1 MKLREIHRVIS
12 NQTTKNTYLVKY
24 FVSFFVLF
32 NLLFVSSVTAKD
44 TSLCHTTLQFL
55 HKDSCKTD
63 FKVLEFM
70 EYAWN
75 KKAYP
80 KEAHTTIHKVENIH
94 QFYIIPF
101 FESLTQRDRKSL
113 HLKINN
119 IKYNCQHT
127 FLIAPYK
134 NDNDSIC
141 NTHFVIDKLDFPSD
155 QQNLLNYLKRKI
167 GNEPI
172 NVDVVSESPTL
183 CFTFWRKNALII
195 VWYNIFDDKEMIQ
208 KTIDTYLEQKSEKE
222 KRL

>member
-1 MKLREIHRVIS
+1 MKLREIYRIIS
-12 NQTTKNTYLVKY
+12 NQTTKNTYLAKY
-24 FVSFFVLF
+24 YIPFFVLF
-32 NLLFVSSVTAKD
+32 NLLYVSSVTAKN
-44 TSLCHTTLQFL
+44 TSSCNTIQQFA
-55 HKDSCKTD
+55 HKDSCKID
-63 FKVLEFM
+63 FTVLEFM

-80 KEAHTTIHKVENIH
+80 VEAHTKISQIEQIH
-94 QFYIIPF
+94 QLYIIPF

-113 HLKINN
+113 NLKINN

-127 FLIAPYK
+127 YLNAPYR

-141 NTHFVIDKLDFPSD
+141 NARFVIDKLDFPSD

-195 VWYNIFDDKEMIQ
+195 AWYNIFDDKEMIQ
-208 KTIDTYLEQKSEKE
+208 KTIDAYLGEKYE
-222 KRL
+222 

>member
-1 MKLREIHRVIS
+1 MKSQEIHRVVS
-12 NQTTKNTYLVKY
+12 NQTIKNTYLVKY

-44 TSLCHTTLQFL
+44 TSSCHTTQLL
-55 HKDSCKTD
+55 SCKDSYKTD
-63 FKVLEFM
+63 FKILEFI

-80 KEAHTTIHKVENIH
+80 KEAHTAIPQIEHIHRL
-94 QFYIIPF
+94 YIIPF

-119 IKYNCQHT
+119 IKYNCQHS
-127 FLIAPYK
+127 FLNAPYR

-141 NTHFVIDKLDFPSD
+141 NAHFVIDKLDFPSD

-172 NVDVVSESPTL
+172 NVDVASESPTL

-195 VWYNIFDDKEMIQ
+195 AWYNIFDDKEMIL
-208 KTIDTYLEQKSEKE
+208 KTIDTYLGIKSE
-222 KRL
+222 

>member
-1 MKLREIHRVIS
+1 MKSQEIHRVVS
-12 NQTTKNTYLVKY
+12 NQTIKNTYLVKY

-44 TSLCHTTLQFL
+44 TSSCHTTLQFL

-63 FKVLEFM
+63 FKVLEFI

-80 KEAHTTIHKVENIH
+80 KETRTAIPQIVHIHRL
-94 QFYIIPF
+94 YIIPY

-113 HLKINN
+113 N
-119 IKYNCQHT
+119 IKITNIRYNCQHT
-127 FLIAPYK
+127 FLNASYK

-141 NTHFVIDKLDFPSD
+141 NAHFVIDKLDFPSD

-172 NVDVVSESPTL
+172 KVDVASESSTL

-195 VWYNIFDDKEMIQ
+195 VYYNIFDDKEMIL
-208 KTIDTYLEQKSEKE
+208 KTIDVYLGKI
-222 KRL
+222 

>member
-1 MKLREIHRVIS
+1 MKLREIYRIIS
-12 NQTTKNTYLVKY
+12 NQTTKNTYLAKY
-24 FVSFFVLF
+24 YIPFFVLF
-32 NLLFVSSVTAKD
+32 NLLYVSSVTAKN
-44 TSLCHTTLQFL
+44 TSSCNTIQQFA
-55 HKDSCKTD
+55 HKDSCKID
-63 FKVLEFM
+63 FTVLEFM

-80 KEAHTTIHKVENIH
+80 VEAHTKISQIEQIH
-94 QFYIIPF
+94 QLYIIPF

-119 IKYNCQHT
+119 IKYNCQHS
-127 FLIAPYK
+127 FLNAPYR
-134 NDNDSIC
+134 NNNDSIC
-141 NTHFVIDKLDFPSD
+141 NMHFVIDKLEFPSN

-195 VWYNIFDDKEMIQ
+195 AYYNIFDDKEMIL
-208 KTIDTYLEQKSEKE
+208 KTIDTYLEKS
-222 KRL
+222 LL

>member
-1 MKLREIHRVIS
+1 MKLREIYRIIS
-12 NQTTKNTYLVKY
+12 NQTTKNTYLAKY
-24 FVSFFVLF
+24 YIPFFVLF
-32 NLLFVSSVTAKD
+32 NLLYVSSVTAKN
-44 TSLCHTTLQFL
+44 TSSCNTIQQFA
-55 HKDSCKTD
+55 HKDSCKID
-63 FKVLEFM
+63 FTVLEFM

-80 KEAHTTIHKVENIH
+80 VEAHTKISQIEQIH
-94 QFYIIPF
+94 QLYIIPF

-113 HLKINN
+113 NLKINN

-127 FLIAPYK
+127 YLNAPYR

-141 NTHFVIDKLDFPSD
+141 NARFVIDKLDFPSD
-155 QQNLLNYLKRKI
+155 QQNLLNYLKIKI

-195 VWYNIFDDKEMIQ
+195 AYYNIFDDKEMIL
-208 KTIDTYLEQKSEKE
+208 KTIDTYLGKKYE
-222 KRL
+222 

>member
-1 MKLREIHRVIS
+1 MKSRKICRIVS
-12 NQTTKNTYLVKY
+12 KQTTKSTYLAKY
-24 FVSFFVLF
+24 YVLFFVSLS
-32 NLLFVSSVTAKD
+32 LLHISSVAARNTN
-44 TSLCHTTLQFL
+44 SCNTTQLL
-55 HKDSCKTD
+55 SCKDSYKTD
-63 FKVLEFM
+63 FKILEFI

-80 KEAHTTIHKVENIH
+80 KEAHTAIPQIEHIHRL
-94 QFYIIPF
+94 YIIPF

-119 IKYNCQHT
+119 IKYNCQHS
-127 FLIAPYK
+127 FLNAPYR

-141 NTHFVIDKLDFPSD
+141 NARFVIDKLDFPSD

-195 VWYNIFDDKEMIQ
+195 VYYNIFDDKEMIL
-208 KTIDTYLEQKSEKE
+208 KTIDTYLEKS
-222 KRL
+222 LL

>member
-1 MKLREIHRVIS
+1 MKSQEIHRVVS
-12 NQTTKNTYLVKY
+12 NQTIKNTYLVKY
-24 FVSFFVLF
+24 SISFFVLL
-32 NLLFVSSVTAKD
+32 NLLYVSSVTARNA
-44 TSLCHTTLQFL
+44 SSCNTTLQFS

-63 FKVLEFM
+63 FKVLEFI

-80 KEAHTTIHKVENIH
+80 KKTHTAIPQIVHIHRL
-94 QFYIIPF
+94 YIIPF

-113 HLKINN
+113 NLKITN

-127 FLIAPYK
+127 FLNAPYR

-141 NTHFVIDKLDFPSD
+141 NAHFVIDKLEFPSD

-167 GNEPI
+167 DNEPI
-172 NVDVVSESPTL
+172 KVDVASESPTL

-195 VWYNIFDDKEMIQ
+195 VYYNIFDDKEMIL
-208 KTIDTYLEQKSEKE
+208 KTIDAYLGKKYE
-222 KRL
+222 

>member
-1 MKLREIHRVIS
+1 MKLREIHRVVS
-12 NQTTKNTYLVKY
+12 NQTIKNTYLVKY

-44 TSLCHTTLQFL
+44 TSSCHTTLQFL

-63 FKVLEFM
+63 FKVLEFI

-80 KEAHTTIHKVENIH
+80 KETRTAIPQIVHIHRL
-94 QFYIIPF
+94 YIIPY

-113 HLKINN
+113 N
-119 IKYNCQHT
+119 IKITNIRYNCQHT
-127 FLIAPYK
+127 FLNASYK
-134 NDNDSIC
+134 NNNDSIC
-141 NTHFVIDKLDFPSD
+141 NAHFVIDKLEFPSD

-167 GNEPI
+167 DNEPI
-172 NVDVVSESPTL
+172 KVDVASESPTL

-195 VWYNIFDDKEMIQ
+195 VYYNIFDDKEMIQ
-208 KTIDTYLEQKSEKE
+208 KTIDAYLGEKYE
-222 KRL
+222 

>member
-1 MKLREIHRVIS
+1 MKSQEIHRVVS
-12 NQTTKNTYLVKY
+12 NQTIKNTYLVKY

-44 TSLCHTTLQFL
+44 TSSCHTTLQFL

-63 FKVLEFM
+63 FKVLEFI

-80 KEAHTTIHKVENIH
+80 KETRTAIPQIVHIHRL
-94 QFYIIPF
+94 YIIPY

-113 HLKINN
+113 N
-119 IKYNCQHT
+119 IKITNIRYNCQHT
-127 FLIAPYK
+127 FLNVPYK

-172 NVDVVSESPTL
+172 NVDVASESPTL

-195 VWYNIFDDKEMIQ
+195 VYYNIFDDKEMIQ
-208 KTIDTYLEQKSEKE
+208 KTIDAYLGEKYE
-222 KRL
+222 